1 MNIHFFPACDNCTQ
15 TLLDSVETLTS
26 ELRTKADPRELS
38 RIPKPFAA
46 VREFSHNATVL
57 RSSLDHLTNN
67 LVHSKNLESMLG
79 DLENAEHRI
88 FTEANSLKTEAQ
100 RREKDADYLSLESMS
115 ALEEVLKVRRKVSEL
130 VAALDDF
137 ARGEKHL
144 SAHRAIKEARHLL
157 RQIKEIKFI
166 DYVTGANDV
175 FDSVSFSFYF
185 LLLYNIQKL

>member
-1 MNIHFFPACDNCTQ
+1 
-15 TLLDSVETLTS
+15 
-26 ELRTKADPRELS
+26 
-38 RIPKPFAA
+38 
-46 VREFSHNATVL
+46 
-57 RSSLDHLTNN
+57 
-67 LVHSKNLESMLG
+67 MLG

-175 FDSVSFSFYF
+175 FDSVSSFF
-185 LLLYNIQKL
+185 